1 MPWAIARET
10 ELVVAVWA
18 YCLVGALVLDLRL
31 ALALALAIVD
41 VGLGLVFTA
50 TALRGEV
57 DATLGV
63 ETGDVR
69 WIGSEEIL
77 CDCRI
82 PAVIRVSVA
91 SAECGKRT
99 YSSKRAF
106 DMTFF
111 KAEWSSAISH

>member
-18 YCLVGALVLDLRL
+18 YCLVGALVLGLR
-31 ALALALAIVD
+31 LALALAIVD
-41 VGLGLVFTA
+41 VGLVFTA